1 MRREVG
7 LLFLSVSEREDNSIL
22 IVLSAE
28 GPDGFSEIV
37 IDTQTDKEGK
47 RMRSRQV
54 ILISVLMV
62 SLWVPLSFGA
72 EAALSPKTP
81 DAVSEEEVRQFIDTY
96 VNRYKAMDI
105 DLFMELFSRKCLENR
120 VLPYADIR
128 ATYQRMFAGTNQ
140 FLYYP
145 TIYSVQNRAQ
155 GAFVA
160 GHYRMVQTLKQDNR
174 MRIFQG
180 NIQWDLV
187 KEDGALK
194 IRELNYGRARGND

>member
-1 MRREVG
+1 
-7 LLFLSVSEREDNSIL
+7 
-22 IVLSAE
+22 
-28 GPDGFSEIV
+28 
-37 IDTQTDKEGK
+37 
-47 RMRSRQV
+47 
-54 ILISVLMV
+54 MV

-105 DLFMELFSRKCLENR
+105 DLFMELFSRKGLENR

-145 TIYSVQNRAQ
+145 TIYSVQTRAQ
-155 GAFVA
+155 SAFVT
-160 GHYRMVQTLKQDNR
+160 GHYRMIQTLKRDNR
-174 MRIFQG
+174 MRIFHG

-187 KEDGALK
+187 KEDGAIK
-194 IRELNYGRARGND
+194 IRELNYGRTRGDD

>member
-1 MRREVG
+1 
-7 LLFLSVSEREDNSIL
+7 
-22 IVLSAE
+22 
-28 GPDGFSEIV
+28 
-37 IDTQTDKEGK
+37 
-47 RMRSRQV
+47 MRSRQV

-62 SLWVPLSFGA
+62 SLWVPVSFGA

-81 DAVSEEEVRQFIDTY
+81 GAVSEEEVQQFIDTY

-105 DLFMELFSRKCLENR
+105 DLFMELFSRKGLENR

-145 TIYSVQNRAQ
+145 TIYSVQTRGQ
-155 GAFVA
+155 GAFVT
-160 GHYRMVQTLKQDNR
+160 GHYRMVQTLRQDNR
-174 MRIFQG
+174 MRIFHG

-187 KEDGALK
+187 KEDGVLK
-194 IRELNYGRARGND
+194 IRELNYGRTRGND